1 MSENTRK
8 TCIDGFFSAAV
19 NATALPL
26 AAECT
31 ITIVFSCS
39 LQIKIQT
46 GAASVAAGS
55 ARHKQSHTSVCL
67 KTPPLPSQQEITQ
80 CYNEGAGLYVE
91 N

>member
-26 AAECT
+26 AAAT
-31 ITIVFSCS
+31 VRLRIVFSCS

-55 ARHKQSHTSVCL
+55 ARHQQSHTS
-67 KTPPLPSQQEITQ
+67 
-80 CYNEGAGLYVE
+80 A
-91 N
+91 

>member
-1 MSENTRK
+1 MDFSLLLSTQQLCLSLLLLYDYVSFSQLSRFK
-8 TCIDGFFSAAV
+8 T
-19 NATALPL
+19 
-26 AAECT
+26 E
-31 ITIVFSCS
+31 
-39 LQIKIQT
+39 IQT
-46 GAASVAAGS
+46 TAASVAAGS